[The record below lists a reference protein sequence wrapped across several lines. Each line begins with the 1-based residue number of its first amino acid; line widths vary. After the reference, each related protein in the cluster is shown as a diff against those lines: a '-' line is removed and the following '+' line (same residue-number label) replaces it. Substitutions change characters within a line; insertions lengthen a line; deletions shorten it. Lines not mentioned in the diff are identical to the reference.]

1 MLGSRKQ
8 TNHLF
13 FNKHFYRFCN
23 HSFFSFDTGS
33 RPTAHFKGCLSPLSM
48 GSRYI
53 TPASLPDGVTYTNN
67 GAVYGCHSDNQCQ
80 SAAAGRRVCPQN
92 AECVDLW
99 NEFECVCVDGKCRTG
114 EINPNLL
121 INRRDCL
128 NQVYTFIQ
136 YPVNFKSDI

>member
-1 MLGSRKQ
+1 
-8 TNHLF
+8 
-13 FNKHFYRFCN
+13 
-23 HSFFSFDTGS
+23 
-33 RPTAHFKGCLSPLSM
+33 M

-99 NEFECVCVDGKCRTG
+99 NEFECVCLDGKTVF
-114 EINPNLL
+114 INHYFIHNMFIHV
-121 INRRDCL
+121 INNTIHFFEVL
-128 NQVYTFIQ
+128 F
-136 YPVNFKSDI
+136 